1 MPGPVPSD
9 LQHLVLTINT
19 ESLFTNITHILQMRK
34 LRLREIERVPMFT
47 QPASGTVPSGLRS
60 G

>member
-9 LQHLVLTINT
+9 LQHLVLTINP
-19 ESLFTNITHILQMRK
+19 ESLFISITHILQMRK
-34 LRLREIERVPMFT
+34 PRLREIKRVSMFM
-47 QPASGTVPSGLRS
+47 QPASGTVTFGLRS